1 MDKNILRVATDS
13 APALVAG
20 AIAGQMRDRGYSQVR
35 AIGMAAVYQMVK
47 AVLTA
52 QKFLEQDGIRLAFR
66 LEYATAKIDGKDR
79 QAMQLYI
86 YPANDENAGSTIE
99 YDLDKAIDECF
110 DHSQNPDNKVEM
122 DFFGS
127 K

>member
-1 MDKNILRVATDS
+1 MDKNILRVAADS

-52 QKFLEQDGIRLAFR
+52 QNFLEQEGIRLAFR
-66 LEYATAKIDGKDR
+66 IEYVPAKIDGKDR

-86 YPANDENAGSTIE
+86 YSAGNENAGDTLE
-99 YDLDKAIDECF
+99 YDLDKAIDECL
-110 DHSQNPDNKVEM
+110 DRSRNPDNKTEV
-122 DFFGS
+122 DLFGS